1 MDWGSWC
8 QTRTDADVIPAQLS
22 GFARIAAELSGFA
35 RIAPQFDRRLVV
47 FRGGGAAS
55 LGVSDE
61 YDGRQPIHLSSLV
74 RVEALTVFGVSKPYR
89 WAVHF
94 CSKMCCSVFHPQP
107 RVLLVMASVEPGFID
122 NWCHYLS
129 ILLHD
134 CILHTP
140 PPSWALRGAPRCDRV
155 GNQAHVCRP

>member
-8 QTRTDADVIPAQLS
+8 QTRTDADVIPAKLS

-61 YDGRQPIHLSSLV
+61 YDGRQPIYLSSLV
-74 RVEALTVFGVSKPYR
+74 RVEALTIFGVSKPFK
-89 WAVHF
+89 WAAHF
-94 CSKMCCSVFHPQP
+94 CS
-107 RVLLVMASVEPGFID
+107 
-122 NWCHYLS
+122 
-129 ILLHD
+129 
-134 CILHTP
+134 
-140 PPSWALRGAPRCDRV
+140 
-155 GNQAHVCRP
+155 